1 MTDQPDPLRE
11 FVIAAHFNLDGVKA
25 GLEAHPEWL
34 NIDYDWGPEGGME
47 TPLGAAAHVGNR
59 QIAEY
64 LLDRGAPLTPAAA
77 AMLGRK
83 DALEAFI
90 DADPANAS
98 APGAHGIPLLGH
110 AAFSGDVSLV
120 DMLKARGN
128 DGSGVSLGLIHAAGA
143 GHTAMAAWMLDNG
156 ADVAAQNFQGK
167 TALDIAQ
174 ANGRDDIAA
183 LIQKRQ

>member
-1 MTDQPDPLRE
+1 MTDQPDRCVSCHRGALQSGGRQS
-11 FVIAAHFNLDGVKA
+11 

-59 QIAEY
+59 TIAEY
-64 LLDRGAPLTPAAA
+64 LLEQGAPLTPVAAA
-77 AMLGRK
+77 LLGLK
-83 DALEAFI
+83 DALAAFI
-90 DADPANAS
+90 DTDPANAS

-120 DMLKARGN
+120 EMLKARGN
-128 DGSGVSLGLIHAAGA
+128 DGSGVSLGLIHAAGV
-143 GHTAMAAWMLDNG
+143 GHTAMVAWMLDNG
-156 ADVAAQNFQGK
+156 ANVDAQNFQGK

-174 ANGRDDIAA
+174 ASGHDDIAA
-183 LIQKRQ
+183 LIQNRK